1 MSKLPTQS
9 RSEDS
14 HRSLE
19 NFSIGKSLILNSVKS
34 ADIEGFLAECEGQ
47 SLVKAL
53 ARMKKE
59 VYSCQSALQQQQQEQ
74 QQKPNVVKGKNEV
87 QAEEKDGV
95 EQQIMVTYGAIL
107 CSTDTQVGHSRF
119 YTRVLGFQ

>member
-1 MSKLPTQS
+1 MSKLPSQI

-14 HRSLE
+14 HRGLE
-19 NFSIGKSLILNSVKS
+19 NCSIGKSLILNPVKS

-59 VYSCQSALQQQQQEQ
+59 VYSCQSALQQQ
-74 QQKPNVVKGKNEV
+74 KSNVVKGKNKV

-95 EQQIMVTYGAIL
+95 EQQMVTYGVIL

-119 YTRVLGFQ
+119 YRRVLGFQ